1 MCEVLRDCMQVT
13 VSDFSVKIRVLRN
26 AKGGRRG
33 ECEGECEVVRVR
45 VTVRVREAGR
55 SSAGSG

>member
-1 MCEVLRDCMQVT
+1 MQVT